1 MSFVSYSKYD
11 IKNTLSLASH
21 CYFHFSCRKQ
31 EEIFLMGSP
40 PPEDSP
46 LKQSSD
52 KLKLTGLIPFLQ
64 ITDLAAY
71 KADSPGTQH
80 GPSYW

>member
-1 MSFVSYSKYD
+1 MLKYD

-31 EEIFLMGSP
+31 EEIFLTGSP

-52 KLKLTGLIPFLQ
+52 KLEAVAGLIPFLQ
-64 ITDLAAY
+64 VTDLAAC
-71 KADSPGTQH
+71 KADPGAQH

>member
-1 MSFVSYSKYD
+1 
-11 IKNTLSLASH
+11 
-21 CYFHFSCRKQ
+21 
-31 EEIFLMGSP
+31 MGSP